1 MAEKKQ
7 ETPKVTPSTLPTP
20 RLPEG
25 HQPVNTSII
34 VRGAEASQA
43 STKVVRADKQK

>member
-1 MAEKKQ
+1 MAENQ
-7 ETPKVTPSTLPTP
+7 SDNTQSTPAALPQP

-34 VRGAEASQA
+34 VRGAEMSQA
-43 STKVVRADKQK
+43 STKVVRTDQHK